1 MPELWWVVGLYV
13 GCKAG
18 RRRRQTREV
27 VEEERTRMVAGILVM
42 VMGGCTRRKR
52 TH

>member
-1 MPELWWVVGLYV
+1 MVGLYV

-27 VEEERTRMVAGILVM
+27 VEEERRMVAGILVM
-42 VMGGCTRRKR
+42 GMGSCTS
-52 TH
+52 